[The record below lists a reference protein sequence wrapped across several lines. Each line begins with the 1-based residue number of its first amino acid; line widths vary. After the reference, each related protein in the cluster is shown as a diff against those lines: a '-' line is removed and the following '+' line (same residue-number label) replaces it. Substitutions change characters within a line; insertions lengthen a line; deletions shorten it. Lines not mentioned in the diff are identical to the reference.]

1 MKPKPAKPAPNQS
14 FYLTASYASLADNT
28 SPTGVKLAAS
38 SKSNTGLS
46 PCCKGLPSGVLP
58 NLVLIALVNSSSGS
72 PTSPPLAIYYTGS

>member
-58 NLVLIALVNSSSGS
+58 
-72 PTSPPLAIYYTGS
+72 